1 VYLKAALSYAQNQLE
16 QAKALLEQY
25 RARAPRDL
33 RAAKLIAAVHLRQNA
48 PADAIQ
54 VLEPIAGNNTDD
66 FQLLALLGNAY
77 MADQQFDKA
86 TELFEQAGQL
96 DPDNT
101 DLQTRLAASRLGLG
115 DPARAVEELEGV
127 IDRDP
132 NANRAN
138 ILLVL
143 THLRNRDYDQ
153 AEQAANL
160 LKDRLKDSPIP
171 DNFLGTVHLAKGD
184 LEAARQSFDAALKVK
199 SDYFPAALNL
209 ASIDRRENK
218 PDEARARY
226 REILAA
232 DPAHLRAMLALSEM
246 AFGDG
251 DADTGFDWLAK
262 AANANPEAAE
272 PRLIAVNAYLS
283 RGEPDRAIPIARE
296 LAEVA
301 PENGDALDA
310 LARAQLASGQT
321 LNAVATYRRLT
332 GLLPQS
338 APAHYRLAQAQAA
351 AEQLKAARQTL
362 DQAMTLDPA
371 FLPAKQARLEAE
383 QRLNGIEAALA
394 LGREW
399 RDREPEAA
407 VGHSLIGNL
416 LFADSRFG
424 EAIEAYE
431 AAFDLEPSSELARR
445 LYESHARAGDG
456 QRGVGVLK
464 GWLDTNEEDDEARF
478 VLTSALIASGDHAG
492 AIRESERLLERRP
505 DNPIVLNNLA
515 WLYDQSG
522 DSRAVDYATRAHELA
537 PQSPEIADTL
547 GWMLVRQG
555 EVERGLTLLRQA
567 NAAAPNHPEIGY
579 HLAATLNKQGDRTG
593 AREVLESVLGPD
605 TNFQGVEDARALL
618 KELGGG

>member
-1 VYLKAALSYAQNQLE
+1 
-16 QAKALLEQY
+16 
-25 RARAPRDL
+25 
-33 RAAKLIAAVHLRQNA
+33 
-48 PADAIQ
+48 
-54 VLEPIAGNNTDD
+54 
-66 FQLLALLGNAY
+66 
-77 MADQQFDKA
+77 M
-86 TELFEQAGQL
+86 
-96 DPDNT
+96 
-101 DLQTRLAASRLGLG
+101 
-115 DPARAVEELEGV
+115 
-127 IDRDP
+127 
-132 NANRAN
+132 
-138 ILLVL
+138 
-143 THLRNRDYDQ
+143 
-153 AEQAANL
+153 
-160 LKDRLKDSPIP
+160 
-171 DNFLGTVHLAKGD
+171 
-184 LEAARQSFDAALKVK
+184 EAARQSFDAALKVK

-272 PRLIAVNAYLS
+272 PRLLAVNAYLS

-362 DQAMTLDPA
+362 DQTMTLDPA

-424 EAIEAYE
+424 EAIEA
-431 AAFDLEPSSELARR
+431 
-445 LYESHARAGDG
+445 
-456 QRGVGVLK
+456 
-464 GWLDTNEEDDEARF
+464 
-478 VLTSALIASGDHAG
+478 
-492 AIRESERLLERRP
+492 
-505 DNPIVLNNLA
+505 
-515 WLYDQSG
+515 
-522 DSRAVDYATRAHELA
+522 
-537 PQSPEIADTL
+537 
-547 GWMLVRQG
+547 
-555 EVERGLTLLRQA
+555 
-567 NAAAPNHPEIGY
+567 
-579 HLAATLNKQGDRTG
+579 
-593 AREVLESVLGPD
+593 
-605 TNFQGVEDARALL
+605 
-618 KELGGG
+618 

>member
-1 VYLKAALSYAQNQLE
+1 
-16 QAKALLEQY
+16 
-25 RARAPRDL
+25 
-33 RAAKLIAAVHLRQNA
+33 
-48 PADAIQ
+48 
-54 VLEPIAGNNTDD
+54 
-66 FQLLALLGNAY
+66 
-77 MADQQFDKA
+77 
-86 TELFEQAGQL
+86 
-96 DPDNT
+96 
-101 DLQTRLAASRLGLG
+101 
-115 DPARAVEELEGV
+115 
-127 IDRDP
+127 
-132 NANRAN
+132 
-138 ILLVL
+138 
-143 THLRNRDYDQ
+143 
-153 AEQAANL
+153 
-160 LKDRLKDSPIP
+160 
-171 DNFLGTVHLAKGD
+171 
-184 LEAARQSFDAALKVK
+184 
-199 SDYFPAALNL
+199 
-209 ASIDRRENK
+209 
-218 PDEARARY
+218 
-226 REILAA
+226 
-232 DPAHLRAMLALSEM
+232 MLALSEM

-272 PRLIAVNAYLS
+272 PRLLSVNAYLS
-283 RGEPDRAIPIARE
+283 RNEPERAIPIARE
-296 LAEVA
+296 LAEIA

-310 LARAQLASGQT
+310 LARAQLASGQAF
-321 LNAVATYRRLT
+321 NAVATYRRLT

-362 DQAMTLDPA
+362 DQAMVLDPA

-399 RDREPEAA
+399 RDRDPEAA

-416 LFADSRFG
+416 LFAESRFD
-424 EAIEAYE
+424 EAIEAYKT
-431 AAFDLEPSSELARR
+431 AFDLEPSSALARR
-445 LYESHARAGDG
+445 LYESHARAGDAD
-456 QRGVGVLK
+456 RGVGVLK
-464 GWLDTNEEDDEARF
+464 GWLDANEEDDEARF
-478 VLTSALIASGDHAG
+478 VLTSALIASGDHAE

-515 WLYDQSG
+515 WLYDQTG
-522 DSRAVDYATRAHELA
+522 DNRAVDYAARAHELA